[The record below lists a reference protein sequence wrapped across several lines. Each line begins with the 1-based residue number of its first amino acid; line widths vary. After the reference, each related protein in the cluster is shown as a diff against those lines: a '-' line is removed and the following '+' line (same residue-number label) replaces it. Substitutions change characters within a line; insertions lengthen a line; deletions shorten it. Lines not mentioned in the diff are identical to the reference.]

1 MEGRAA
7 QSPRRERRRP
17 SLHSPNSSRTV
28 SRSSTRASSARM
40 PPQTMSDSSSNI
52 NSPPGQRNP
61 QPFGSRFPQR
71 RGSMGS
77 NTDRPPTPVSK
88 SSIRG
93 SQSSTHQEPASTL
106 LQEKLQRERR
116 SEIQRNLNRLA
127 DEMGPADSPQAA
139 VASTP
144 VRCATADGK
153 RPGSSDANGDAGKK
167 KGLALKEMEQ
177 VPMPSLL
184 FCLHTQYTFPLPYSF
199 ARPPRPS
206 SVPCLHWSH
215 ILGHRL
221 VVVPAVNA
229 MNQGTLSVVADQHL
243 RRPCQPC
250 TSRTLTSNSSSS
262 IVGNVSPCWR
272 RRLRHLKQRSHRHRR
287 PMTH

>member
-1 MEGRAA
+1 MEGPAA

-17 SLHSPNSSRTV
+17 SFHSPNSSRTV

-40 PPQTMSDSSSNI
+40 PPQTNNEFSSNI
-52 NSPPGQRNP
+52 ARSPSLRYA
-61 QPFGSRFPQR
+61 QPVGSRFTQR

-77 NTDRPPTPVSK
+77 NADRPPTPVSK

-127 DEMGPADSPQAA
+127 DEMTTADNTQAA
-139 VASTP
+139 TSTP

-153 RPGSSDANGDAGKK
+153 RPGSSDTNGDAGKK

-177 VPMPSLL
+177 VLMAP
-184 FCLHTQYTFPLPYSF
+184 F
-199 ARPPRPS
+199 
-206 SVPCLHWSH
+206 
-215 ILGHRL
+215 
-221 VVVPAVNA
+221 
-229 MNQGTLSVVADQHL
+229 
-243 RRPCQPC
+243 
-250 TSRTLTSNSSSS
+250 
-262 IVGNVSPCWR
+262 
-272 RRLRHLKQRSHRHRR
+272 HRHIQLSALCCCSSA
-287 PMTH
+287 